1 MQDTIDVVKAVQNV
15 FDNDT
20 AFTVLKDFERVL
32 DELDLYVYD
41 NWQDGE
47 LAAGPIIK
55 RHFVSCT
62 FMWPRKQMPDP
73 MGGKRLTDYQCKVY
87 FKKDEL
93 IVPRQILEPGDMRAG
108 TKKGKLDKAPIWL
121 VEILMPK
128 ELIRSIHSG
137 YEQEEIY
144 AQEPATSEEIPAE
157 QQVEPADAT
166 EPVPAPEPTAEPGG
180 EF

>member
-1 MQDTIDVVKAVQNV
+1 MHDTVDVIKAVQNV

-41 NWQDGE
+41 NWKDGE

-62 FMWPRKQMPDP
+62 FMWPRDQMPDP
-73 MGGKRLTDYQCKVY
+73 MGGKRLTDYECKVY
-87 FKKDEL
+87 YKKDQL
-93 IVPRQILEPGDMRAG
+93 IVPRQILEPGDIRVG

-128 ELIRSIHSG
+128 DLIKSIHSG

-144 AQEPATSEEIPAE
+144 AKEPATAEEVPTE
-157 QQVEPADAT
+157 QPIEPADTT
-166 EPVPAPEPTAEPGG
+166 EPTPTPDAGG